1 MPDMKY
7 PIGSWVRTS
16 HAFSSPPRRSRVA
29 AYRLSSTGHWFYE
42 LEDGG
47 WFTENELELC
57 R

>member
-1 MPDMKY
+1 MPEMKY

-16 HAFSSPPRRSRVA
+16 RAFSSLLRRSRIA
-29 AYRLSSTGHWFYE
+29 AYRLSSTGHWLYE

-47 WFTENELELC
+47 LFSENELELC